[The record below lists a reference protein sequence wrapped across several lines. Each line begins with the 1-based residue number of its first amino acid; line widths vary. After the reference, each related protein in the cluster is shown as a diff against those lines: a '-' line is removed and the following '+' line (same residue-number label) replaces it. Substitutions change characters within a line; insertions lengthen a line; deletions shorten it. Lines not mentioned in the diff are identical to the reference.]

1 MWLRTCKRTIFR
13 ELKKFVSPYL
23 WTVDAINGVDEL
35 AKDEVTFIP
44 EPERFVVI
52 SGWCLATR
60 KGEVLADLEVAI
72 GDRRYPALYG
82 LIRTDVSCEYR
93 EKRFRHSG
101 FRCLIAKEEVPRGQ
115 PCPISLVMVSG
126 TSERV
131 VATGVSFAVDGEK
144 TRGKTFTSSEQ
155 LDFSQ
160 FRGELM
166 ARQYI
171 AGTGIEIGALHA
183 PMSVDRTKAKVLY
196 VDRLPLD
203 QLYRQYPEFK
213 KYDIVAPDIIDGDGE
228 LTAVADDCYDFCIS
242 NHVLEHLEDPFKALL
257 NWLRV
262 LKPGG
267 ILYLSIPL
275 PDNIVDRRRQATPID
290 HLINDYRLPE
300 KIARPTSGYVPST
313 FSISCVVPRCTPAG
327 MRPSAVPRPRNCW
340 PWTTASTTMSLP
352 RRCCGS
358 CSTPSP
364 TPCRTDWWSFF
375 ATSRRSISSSSKKGR
390 LHRQREGGTFDALWS
405 DEFSD

>member
-13 ELKKFVSPYL
+13 EVKKFVSPYL
-23 WTVDAINGVDEL
+23 WAVDAINGVDEL

-60 KGEVLADLEVAI
+60 QGEVLADLEVAI

-101 FRCLIAKEEVPRGQ
+101 FRCLIAKEDVPRGQ
-115 PCPISLVMVSG
+115 PCPISLVMISG

-166 ARQYI
+166 ARQHI

-183 PMSVDRTKAKVLY
+183 PMSVDRRKAKVLY

-228 LTAVADDCYDFCIS
+228 LSAVADDCYDFCIS

-275 PDNIVDRRRQATPID
+275 PDNIVDRRRQATPIA

-300 KIARPTSGYVPST
+300 KDRTAYLRLRAEHFFDFVRGAEMYAGRDDAFCRAKAEELLAMDYSIHYHVFAEEVLRQLLDAVADTVPHRLVE
-313 FSISCVVPRCTPAG
+313 FFRNEPEEYIVILEKG
-327 MRPSAVPRPRNCW
+327 AV
-340 PWTTASTTMSLP
+340 AQ
-352 RRCCGS
+352 
-358 CSTPSP
+358 
-364 TPCRTDWWSFF
+364 
-375 ATSRRSISSSSKKGR
+375 AT
-390 LHRQREGGTFDALWS
+390 
-405 DEFSD
+405 

>member
-275 PDNIVDRRRQATPID
+275 PDNIVDRRRQATTIA

-300 KIARPTSGYVPST
+300 NDRTAYLRLRAEHFFDFVRGAEMYAGRDDAFCRAKAEELLAMDYSIHYHVFAEEVLRQLLDAVADTVPHRLVE
-313 FSISCVVPRCTPAG
+313 FFRNEPEEYIVILEKG
-327 MRPSAVPRPRNCW
+327 AV
-340 PWTTASTTMSLP
+340 AQ
-352 RRCCGS
+352 
-358 CSTPSP
+358 
-364 TPCRTDWWSFF
+364 
-375 ATSRRSISSSSKKGR
+375 AT
-390 LHRQREGGTFDALWS
+390 
-405 DEFSD
+405 

>member
-300 KIARPTSGYVPST
+300 KDRTAYLRLRAEHFFDFVRGAEMYAGRDDAFCRAKAEELLAMDYSIHYHVFAEEVLRQLLDAVADSVPHRLVE
-313 FSISCVVPRCTPAG
+313 FFRNEPEEYIVILEKG
-327 MRPSAVPRPRNCW
+327 AV
-340 PWTTASTTMSLP
+340 AQ
-352 RRCCGS
+352 
-358 CSTPSP
+358 
-364 TPCRTDWWSFF
+364 
-375 ATSRRSISSSSKKGR
+375 AT
-390 LHRQREGGTFDALWS
+390 
-405 DEFSD
+405 

>member
-23 WTVDAINGVDEL
+23 WAVDAINGVDEL

-60 KGEVLADLEVAI
+60 QGEVLADLEVAI

-101 FRCLIAKEEVPRGQ
+101 FRCLIAKEEVPQGQ
-115 PCPISLVMVSG
+115 PCPISLVMISG

-131 VATGVSFAVDGEK
+131 VATGVSFAIDGEK

-300 KIARPTSGYVPST
+300 KDR
-313 FSISCVVPRCTPAG
+313 
-327 MRPSAVPRPRNCW
+327 
-340 PWTTASTTMSLP
+340 TAYL
-352 RRCCGS
+352 
-358 CSTPSP
+358 
-364 TPCRTDWWSFF
+364 
-375 ATSRRSISSSSKKGR
+375 
-390 LHRQREGGTFDALWS
+390 RQRAEHFFDFVRGAEMYAGRDDAFCRAKAEELLAMDYS
-405 DEFSD
+405 IHYHVFAEEVLRQLLDAVADTVPHRLVEFFRNEPEEYIVILEKGAVAQAT